1 MSNCKCSVLRASS
14 AIVVLLLIVFMLGGC
29 GGGTTTPG
37 PTVSTTGVVT
47 TNMSDPPT
55 CGPPAGQFS
64 HVWVTITRVRAHTSA
79 DTSLDINASGWID
92 LVNLTSSPKQL
103 DLLSLVSTTCLLNQ
117 LGSISALP
125 PGNYQ
130 QIRIVLLSNTP
141 SSGVAT
147 PSPNNCVAASAF
159 NCVVLASAGSVQA
172 LQLSSEATTG
182 IKVPPGQIA
191 GGGISLTAGQSTDI
205 NIDFNSC
212 ASIVQQGNGTFRL
225 KPTLTAGVV
234 STAQASNSI
243 SGQIVDS
250 VTKKGVPNAIVLLE
264 QLPSGSSSEQIVHAG
279 VASSDGTFIFCPLS
293 AGNYD
298 VVSAAEF
305 TSPSGVTTTYNATV
319 TFNVPQGTSSLSI
332 PIVAETGVAGASTL
346 PGTISGQI
354 TTVGSASGT
363 PVAVT
368 VTFLPFQPA
377 TKASSVVQVII
388 PVLGSNSQPAS
399 LMSVTGGSCPSGTAC
414 ANYRLLVPASNPQFG
429 SFSSSGT
436 TYSPP
441 GTPPVN
447 YTVTAQ
453 SATCTPSSVTSGTI
467 IVAAG
472 GPSVPTATNFA
483 LTGCTSP

>member
-14 AIVVLLLIVFMLGGC
+14 AIVGLLAIVFMLGSC
-29 GGGTTTPG
+29 GGGTTSTPS
-37 PTVSTTGVVT
+37 VSTTGVVT

-64 HVWVTITRVRAHTSA
+64 HVWVTITRVRAHISA

-117 LGSISALP
+117 LGSISGLP
-125 PGNYQ
+125 AGNYQ
-130 QIRIVLLSNTP
+130 QIRILLLNNTP
-141 SSGVAT
+141 GSGAAT
-147 PSPNNCVAASAF
+147 PSPNNCSAASAF
-159 NCVVLASAGSVQA
+159 NCVVLASTGSVQA

-191 GGGISLTAGQSTDI
+191 GGGIRLSAGQSTDI

-212 ASIVQQGNGTFRL
+212 ASIVQQGNGAFRL

-243 SGQIVDS
+243 SGKIVDS
-250 VTKKGVPNAIVLLE
+250 VTKNGVPNAIVLLE
-264 QLPSGSSSEQIVHAG
+264 QIPSGSSSEQIVHAG
-279 VASSDGTFIFCPLS
+279 VASSDGTFIFCPLP

-298 VVSAAEF
+298 VVSAAEV
-305 TSPSGVTTTYNATV
+305 TSSSNVTTTYNATV

-332 PIVAETGVAGASTL
+332 PIVAEAGVPGASTL
-346 PGTISGQI
+346 PGTISGQV

-363 PVAVT
+363 PVPVT

-388 PVLGSNSQPAS
+388 PVLVSNAQPAS
-399 LMSVTGGSCPSGTAC
+399 LMTVTGGSCPSGTAC
-414 ANYRLLVPASNPQFG
+414 ANYTLLVPASNPQFG
-429 SFSSSGT
+429 TFSSSGT

-441 GTPPVN
+441 GSPPVN

-453 SATCTPSSVTSGTI
+453 SATCSPSSVTSGTI

-472 GPSVPTATNFA
+472 GPSVPTTTN
-483 LTGCTSP
+483 LVLSGCTSP